1 VTFSIVA
8 LDRAT
13 GDLGIALAS
22 KFLAAGSLTMFA
34 EANVGAIASQAW
46 ANTSYGPDGLRLLR
60 DGQDAQ
66 STAHRLTSAD
76 DMREHRQL
84 GVVDAAGLAVTYT
97 GASCIEWA
105 GGRTADGVCV
115 QGNILAGEQVVAAMV
130 DTYLAGGQPF
140 PELLVSALAAADETG
155 GDRRGRQAAALLVV
169 REKGGYG
176 GMDDRWIDLRIDDHP
191 APIAELGRLL
201 KLSRLYRDRPTADE
215 LLAIDETLAAE
226 LRRLLQS
233 VGHSPARAP
242 ASGSLLAA
250 SEAEG
255 VTRIGQ
261 PQPLPAGWDAGWEA
275 TLGEWM
281 AVENLEERM
290 TASGLIDP
298 EVLAFLRER
307 SAAAHS

>member
-46 ANTSYGPDGLRLLR
+46 ANTAYGPDGLRLLR

-105 GGRTADGVCV
+105 GGRTADGVCA
-115 QGNILAGEQVVAAMV
+115 QGNILAGEQVVAAML

-140 PELLVSALAAADETG
+140 PELLVSALAAADEAG

-215 LLAIDETLAAE
+215 LLAIDEQLAAE
-226 LRRLLQS
+226 LRSRLTAL
-233 VGHSPARAP
+233 GYAP
-242 ASGSLLAA
+242 GSADEPGLAGLL
-250 SEAEG
+250 EG
-255 VTRIGQ
+255 EGIVWTGK

-275 TLGEWM
+275 ALREWM
-281 AVENLEERM
+281 AVENLEERLA
-290 TASGLIDP
+290 ASGLIDQ

-307 SAAAHS
+307 SAIARR